1 MAVKPEFWRGKRVFL
16 TGHTGF
22 KGGWLCLWLQK
33 LAARVTGYALS
44 PPTTPN
50 LYEAAR
56 VGEGM
61 TSMHGDVRDFDGLR
75 RALRQSNPDIVF
87 HLAAQSLVR
96 QSFSDPLETYS
107 TNVMGTANLL
117 EAVRTA
123 GSVRVVV
130 NVTSDKCYEP
140 QRPERGHRE
149 LDPMGGHDP
158 YSSSKGC
165 AELVTAAYRRSFFS
179 GKSETSA
186 ARIATAR
193 AGNVIGGGDWANG
206 RLVPDLVAAFA
217 AKRRALIRNPAA
229 VRPWQHVLDP
239 LSGYLMLAER
249 LWTDGDRFAEAW
261 NFGPLEDHDKTVS
274 WIADRMVEIWGAS
287 AWKHDPSPH
296 PPENPYLRLDASK
309 ARAQLGWVPRLDI
322 DTALRWTAEWY
333 RGYLENAS
341 SGRRITESQ
350 IARYESGSVR

>member
-1 MAVKPEFWRGKRVFL
+1 MFV

-33 LAARVTGYALS
+33 LGARVTGYALS

-61 TSMHGDVRDFDGLR
+61 TSTHGDVRDLDRLR
-75 RALRQSNPDIVF
+75 GALHQSSPDIVF

-117 EAVRTA
+117 ENVRTA
-123 GSVRVVV
+123 GSIRVVV

-140 QRPERGHRE
+140 QRLVRGHRE
-149 LDPMGGHDP
+149 PDPMGGHDP

-179 GKSETSA
+179 GESQTSA

-193 AGNVIGGGDWANG
+193 AGNVIGGGDWAKG
-206 RLVPDLVAAFA
+206 RLVPDLVTAFA
-217 AKRRALIRNPAA
+217 ANRQPLIRNPAA

-239 LSGYLMLAER
+239 LSGYLILAER
-249 LWTDGDRFAEAW
+249 LWTDGERFADAW
-261 NFGPLEDHDKTVS
+261 NFGPLEEQDRTVS
-274 WIADRMVEIWGAS
+274 WIADRLVEIWGAS
-287 AWKHDPSPH
+287 GWKHDESPH
-296 PPENPYLRLDASK
+296 SPENPYLRLDASK
-309 ARAQLGWVPRLDI
+309 ARVQLGWVPLLGI

-341 SGRRITESQ
+341 SGRRMIESQ
-350 IARYESGSVR
+350 VARYESGSVR